1 MIRSSEI
8 SSRARR
14 FALAV
19 GAVSALA
26 VLAIGSLLA
35 FRLLTGR
42 NLGFGL
48 WRVKHVGLAL
58 LDSQAVRATA
68 SGDYTSVIFLHHSTG
83 DNLIKEG
90 NVRARFTEAGYDFW
104 DHHYNARGLQDPG
117 GHLTGYSYRI
127 PQDNTDPDGLARI
140 FDQRVYPLPVNALS
154 GLLQHEV
161 IVFKSCFPASNITSD
176 AQLQQYK
183 DWYLGMRDT
192 MDHHR
197 DKVFVVM
204 SPPPLN
210 PSATTPE
217 AAARARVFADW
228 LTSDAY
234 LDGHPNVFAFDFF
247 DHLAEDDPAAP
258 DYNMLRAE
266 YRIDEQDS
274 HPNQTANEVVGPAFA
289 DAVMAAA
296 SHYRKAV
303 SVSLTPLTIS
313 GMMGACLS
321 EIQSILHKQPIR
333 SIGMLVVRRLQFN
346 GASRSRSVTR
356 PGARRLHIEL
366 SGQGRPGAL
375 WSSSYYAPSHSVVSI
390 PHAQHHSLQT
400 HLQAYPH
407 KATTAHPVLRLLH
420 KASTRILPT
429 MPANACH
436 STLALNLL
444 SALWIRWP

>member
-14 FALAV
+14 FAIAG
-19 GAVSALA
+19 GAIGAIA
-26 VLAIGSLLA
+26 VLAIGSLLG

-48 WRVKHVGLAL
+48 WRVKHLGLAL
-58 LDSQAVRATA
+58 LDRQAVRATA
-68 SGDYTSVIFLHHSTG
+68 NGDYTSVIFLHHSTG

-90 NVRARFTEAGYDFW
+90 SVRARFTEADYDFW
-104 DHHYNARGLQDPG
+104 DHHYNARGLQDPD

-161 IVFKSCFPASNITSD
+161 IVFKSCFPASDITSD

-183 DWYLGMRDT
+183 AWYLGMRDT
-192 MDHHR
+192 MDRHR

-217 AAARARVFADW
+217 AAARARAFADW

-234 LDGHPNVFAFDFF
+234 LAGHSNVFAFDFF

-266 YRIDEQDS
+266 YRIDAQDS
-274 HPNQTANEVVGPAFA
+274 HPNQRANEAVGPAFA

-296 SHYRKAV
+296 ERYRKAA
-303 SVSLTPLTIS
+303 SLTNLTLSDI
-313 GMMGACLS
+313 MRACLLENNYS
-321 EIQSILHKQPIR
+321 LYEKRICSL
-333 SIGMLVVRRLQFN
+333 STLWVRRSSF
-346 GASRSRSVTR
+346 GSRPSLVSMGGPHLAGSELFGRDRRGGSWPSLCSV
-356 PGARRLHIEL
+356 A
-366 SGQGRPGAL
+366 
-375 WSSSYYAPSHSVVSI
+375 SHSVVVT
-390 PHAQHHSLQT
+390 PHSQLPSLQA
-400 HLQAYPH
+400 HLQSHLHLAPASH
-407 KATTAHPVLRLLH
+407 LALQVLRFPN
-420 KASTRILPT
+420 KAFAQILPT
-429 MPANACH
+429 IQAGACRGLPV
-436 STLALNLL
+436 SNSL
-444 SALWIRWP
+444 SGSWTRWL